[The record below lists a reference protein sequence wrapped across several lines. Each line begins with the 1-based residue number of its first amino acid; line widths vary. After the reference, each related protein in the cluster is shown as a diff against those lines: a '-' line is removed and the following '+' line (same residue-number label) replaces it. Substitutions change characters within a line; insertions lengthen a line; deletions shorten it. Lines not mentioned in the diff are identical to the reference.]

1 MNVFSFLFGINCQAI
16 LTKTGGRGGHAR
28 VLARVQ
34 ACGCD
39 NEKEMKERE
48 RDRERDREREKDGD
62 GEREMKR
69 AKEQVGMHN
78 AYMYAY
84 CTRNL
89 STIALKFSFSS
100 IRPLSFR

>member
-1 MNVFSFLFGINCQAI
+1 M
-16 LTKTGGRGGHAR
+16 
-28 VLARVQ
+28 LARVQ

-39 NEKEMKERE
+39 NEKEMRKRE
-48 RDRERDREREKDGD
+48 RDRDREKDGD
-62 GEREMKR
+62 GEREMEIV
-69 AKEQVGMHN
+69 KEQVGLHN

-89 STIALKFSFSS
+89 STIALKISFSS